1 MHSLCRGKRLT
12 SMPLRLSVLS
22 GGGAEGVERQ
32 GVRSNHSSHVA
43 NTGVVAAAEDAAD
56 QGASNTAVHNQ
67 SVPAKPSWQNT

>member
-1 MHSLCRGKRLT
+1 MESTQLQCPST
-12 SMPLRLSVLS
+12 FQCNPES
-22 GGGAEGVERQ
+22 GAEGVERQ

-67 SVPAKPSWQNT
+67 FPVPAKPSWQNT